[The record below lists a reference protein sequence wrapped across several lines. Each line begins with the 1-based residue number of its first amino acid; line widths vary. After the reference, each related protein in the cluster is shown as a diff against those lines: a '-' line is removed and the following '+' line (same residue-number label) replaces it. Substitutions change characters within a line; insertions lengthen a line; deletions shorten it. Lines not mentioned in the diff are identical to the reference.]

1 MKWGLIRMDLNKNNM
16 KKLLAIVAFAI
27 LLLVGLQNLPSV
39 MAFFGFL
46 LKLIFPFLL
55 GLGIAFVL
63 NGPLRFVER
72 VLFRG
77 KEAAGFRKKLR
88 RPLCLAIT
96 ILLVGGVVFIV
107 MFLILP
113 EVGRT
118 LQTMAERIPPFLTGV
133 QAWITDLI
141 ARHPEWADWLTTLDI
156 DWNKLS
162 TGAVELLKNGTGVLL
177 NSTLSVATSVF
188 SALFNFFL
196 GFVFAV
202 YVLMQKEKLGRQSR
216 KVLYAYLPEAKADR
230 VISVCSLANKTF
242 SSFLSGQ
249 CLEACILGAL
259 FFIALTIF
267 RFPYALLIS
276 VLTAFTAL
284 IPVFGAII
292 GCVIGAFFILIVNPM
307 QALWF
312 VILFQV
318 IQQIEGNLIYP
329 HVVGNSVN
337 LPSIWVLVAV
347 TIGGSVMGVAGML
360 LFIPLCSVLYALFR
374 ETVGKRLQRRRVPKE
389 KTENAVPAVV
399 IPKETE

>member
-1 MKWGLIRMDLNKNNM
+1 MDLNKNNM

-63 NGPLRFVER
+63 NVPLRFVER

-188 SALFNFFL
+188 NALFNFFL

>member
-1 MKWGLIRMDLNKNNM
+1 MDLNNNNM
-16 KKLLAIVAFAI
+16 KRLLAIVAFAI
-27 LLLVGLQNLPSV
+27 LLLVGLQNLPAV
-39 MAFFGFL
+39 MGFFGFL
-46 LKLIFPFLL
+46 LKLFFPFLL
-55 GLGIAFVL
+55 GLCIAFIL
-63 NGPLRFVER
+63 NVPLRFVER
-72 VLFRG
+72 VLFRNPG
-77 KEAAGFRKKLR
+77 ADGFRKKLR
-88 RPLCLAIT
+88 RPLCLVIT

-141 ARHPEWADWLTTLDI
+141 AQHPEWADWLTTLDI

-230 VISVCSLANKTF
+230 VVSVCSLANKTF

-259 FFIALTIF
+259 FFIALTVF

-292 GCVIGAFFILIVNPM
+292 GCIIGAFFILMVNPM

-347 TIGGSVMGVAGML
+347 TIGGSTMGVAGML

-374 ETVGKRLQRRRVPKE
+374 ETVGKRLQKRRIPKE
-389 KTENAVPAVV
+389 KTEAAVPAATV
-399 IPKETE
+399 PPEEPAE

>member
-1 MKWGLIRMDLNKNNM
+1 MDLNKNNM

-63 NGPLRFVER
+63 NVPLRFVER

-133 QAWITDLI
+133 QVWITDLI

-188 SALFNFFL
+188 NALFNFFL

>member
-1 MKWGLIRMDLNKNNM
+1 MDLNKNNM

-63 NGPLRFVER
+63 NVPLRFVER
-72 VLFRG
+72 VLFRD

-118 LQTMAERIPPFLTGV
+118 LQTMAEKIPPFLTGV

-230 VISVCSLANKTF
+230 MISVCSLANKTF

-312 VILFQV
+312 VILFQI

-374 ETVGKRLQRRRVPKE
+374 ETVGKRLQRRRVPQE

-399 IPKETE
+399 VPKETE

>member
-63 NGPLRFVER
+63 NVPLRFVER

-77 KEAAGFRKKLR
+77 KEAADFRKKLR

-133 QAWITDLI
+133 QVWITDLI

-259 FFIALTIF
+259 FLIALTIF

>member
-1 MKWGLIRMDLNKNNM
+1 MDLNKNNM

-63 NGPLRFVER
+63 NVPLRFVER

-374 ETVGKRLQRRRVPKE
+374 ETVGKQ
-389 KTENAVPAVV
+389 KTEDAGPAVV

>member
-1 MKWGLIRMDLNKNNM
+1 MDLNKNNM

-63 NGPLRFVER
+63 NVPLRFVER

-118 LQTMAERIPPFLTGV
+118 LPDHGGEDSSFPYRRAGLDHRPDCPASRMGRLADHSGYRLEQAQHRGGGAAEKRNRRSAEFHPQRG
-133 QAWITDLI
+133 DLGI
-141 ARHPEWADWLTTLDI
+141 R
-156 DWNKLS
+156 
-162 TGAVELLKNGTGVLL
+162 
-177 NSTLSVATSVF
+177 
-188 SALFNFFL
+188 ALFNFFL

-312 VILFQV
+312 VILFKV

-360 LFIPLCSVLYALFR
+360 LFIPLCRCCTPCS
-374 ETVGKRLQRRRVPKE
+374 GKRWANGCSGGASRRKKR
-389 KTENAVPAVV
+389 KTRFP
-399 IPKETE
+399 PL